1 MLAARES
8 WVGPSFLSTIRQET
22 PCRFSSAA
30 MNRPTGPA
38 PTTNTWLPVATRY
51 PKTPRL
57 PHISHCAR
65 ASVVE
70 RDANSPSNLLSSVT
84 PLARRNSAPAEASA
98 ESFTGKR
105 TVDDKARSGKRLEHR
120 RQRRIAHPVVC
131 PGDPATQRQHRI
143 GISRATAIERE
154 RKTAGDQPGLG
165 VAGRVEKLR
174 LDTCDEFILPSRVVS
189 SPWGQL

>member
-1 MLAARES
+1 MLAARLS

-38 PTTNTWLPVATRY
+38 PTTNTWVPVATRY

-120 RQRRIAHPVVC
+120 RQRRIAHPVVR
-131 PGDPATQRQHRI
+131 PGDRPRNASTAWNRPPELGASYRSLGATV
-143 GISRATAIERE
+143 SF
-154 RKTAGDQPGLG
+154 DSW
-165 VAGRVEKLR
+165 
-174 LDTCDEFILPSRVVS
+174 PSRVSFV
-189 SPWGQL
+189 WTCNNLT